1 MSRAHQQGVA
11 LITALV
17 LVALATVVAVSI
29 GFNSEMSVRRTV
41 ATFSVEQG
49 LQLGQGA
56 EALAAYALREDKNAD
71 DSAVDAWN
79 QHYGPVE
86 VAPEVSLEAQVS
98 DEQAKFNLNTLL
110 LADGTPDPDAVLVF
124 KRLLELLELEPQW
137 ASLLVDWLD
146 TNVQPEAD
154 GGEDSL
160 YLSQSPPNRTAN
172 LSITSVSELMQLPKF
187 GRERYLKLLP
197 HITALPPMAR
207 TINVCL
213 ADGYVLDA
221 LNAVSTRNPGNREY
235 SLMTVDA
242 LTQARARGC
251 FPRRN
256 VLASG
261 EPRIEKR
268 VSEQSGFFR
277 LQSWVRIGTTR
288 FALYSLLYR
297 DGSGQVRPIARTMGT
312 E

>member
-1 MSRAHQQGVA
+1 VKRAQQGVA

-56 EALAAYALREDKNAD
+56 EALAAYALREDKNSD
-71 DSAVDAWN
+71 DSAVDPWN

-98 DEQAKFNLNTLL
+98 DEQGKFNVNTLL
-110 LADGTPDPDAVLVF
+110 LADGTPEPDAVLVF
-124 KRLLELLELEPQW
+124 KRLLELLEIEPQW

-146 TNVQPEAD
+146 ANVQPEAD

-160 YLSQSPPNRTAN
+160 YLSQSPPYRTGNQA
-172 LSITSVSELMQLPKF
+172 ITTVSELMQLPKL

-197 HITALPPMAR
+197 HITALPPTVR

-213 ADGYVLDA
+213 ADGFVLDA
-221 LNAVSTRNPGNREY
+221 LNAVSTKNAANVEY
-235 SLMTVDA
+235 SSMTVEA
-242 LTQARARGC
+242 LAQARSRGC
-251 FPRRN
+251 FPRRS

-268 VSEQSGFFR
+268 ISEQSSFFR
-277 LQSWVRIGTTR
+277 LRSWVRIGTTH